1 MEEKN
6 LTPEEAFYTEKANLE
21 RELTNRIKHFAGTF
35 ATNVEFACKVEVE
48 FMNSTEGGVVDYRI
62 SGVELKTNYSQ
73 NG

>member
-6 LTPEEAFYTEKANLE
+6 LTPEEAFYAEKAKLE
-21 RELTNRIKHFAGTF
+21 REHTNRIKHFAGTF

-48 FMNSTEGGVVDYRI
+48 FMNSTEDGVVDCRI

>member
-6 LTPEEAFYTEKANLE
+6 LTPEEAFYIEKANLE
-21 RELTNRIKHFAGTF
+21 RELTNRIKNFAGTF

-48 FMNSTEGGVVDYRI
+48 FMNSTEGGVVDCRI